1 MYKLYTLAYFISSS
15 FILVFGVM
23 LIISPITGLL
33 PLLSDDAFYYQ
44 VIARNIA
51 QGVGIT
57 FDGLSRTNGFHPLYL
72 AVLVPIHLVLQD
84 NLNLILRVTL
94 FIDLLFF
101 VAASFLILKFVEKL
115 NGSRAGLVA
124 GLAFLFN
131 PWALTII
138 INGVESAIYIFFLIL
153 TFLVYT
159 KFRETLTWP
168 TIFHNR
174 TIYLFVFL
182 CALTILARTEAIIFV
197 PCVAIDLFTHLNI
210 RAGREGIQSQI
221 KHYAS
226 AFIVVVGGLLLLL
239 LPWTLW
245 NLRNFDTLMQSSG
258 STLFYHTHQNIPIND
273 LRYWLQG
280 AVSAKTILIR
290 ATLFSFQLISLFIPL
305 LILMVLLPKKYRQE
319 RIRGKAHKLSPLFV
333 ISIYN
338 IGILFFYAFI
348 LRRNQVWYFSSLV
361 VFSAILFAVLGNWF
375 IQRNEFHNKPK
386 NKSSFIFLWIFL
398 LFTFGCGVFYWQ
410 IFGYSRS
417 DSMLDGYKIAA
428 WFKKT
433 TPGSVRIAT
442 WSSGVIGFYSERT
455 VINLDG
461 MVNNEI
467 LPYLK
472 ARNGFLY
479 DMDTMM
485 DYIQSKNIDYITDID
500 VLPLTFISL
509 DLELGFEVVATFPSS
524 VDPNNNL
531 NIYRIR

>member
-182 CALTILARTEAIIFV
+182 CALT
-197 PCVAIDLFTHLNI
+197 
-210 RAGREGIQSQI
+210 
-221 KHYAS
+221 
-226 AFIVVVGGLLLLL
+226 GLR
-239 LPWTLW
+239 PSYSSRV
-245 NLRNFDTLMQSSG
+245 LRS
-258 STLFYHTHQNIPIND
+258 IC
-273 LRYWLQG
+273 
-280 AVSAKTILIR
+280 
-290 ATLFSFQLISLFIPL
+290 L
-305 LILMVLLPKKYRQE
+305 LI
-319 RIRGKAHKLSPLFV
+319 
-333 ISIYN
+333 
-338 IGILFFYAFI
+338 
-348 LRRNQVWYFSSLV
+348 
-361 VFSAILFAVLGNWF
+361 
-375 IQRNEFHNKPK
+375 
-386 NKSSFIFLWIFL
+386 
-398 LFTFGCGVFYWQ
+398 
-410 IFGYSRS
+410 
-417 DSMLDGYKIAA
+417 
-428 WFKKT
+428 
-433 TPGSVRIAT
+433 
-442 WSSGVIGFYSERT
+442 
-455 VINLDG
+455 
-461 MVNNEI
+461 
-467 LPYLK
+467 
-472 ARNGFLY
+472 
-479 DMDTMM
+479 
-485 DYIQSKNIDYITDID
+485 
-500 VLPLTFISL
+500 
-509 DLELGFEVVATFPSS
+509 
-524 VDPNNNL
+524 
-531 NIYRIR
+531 